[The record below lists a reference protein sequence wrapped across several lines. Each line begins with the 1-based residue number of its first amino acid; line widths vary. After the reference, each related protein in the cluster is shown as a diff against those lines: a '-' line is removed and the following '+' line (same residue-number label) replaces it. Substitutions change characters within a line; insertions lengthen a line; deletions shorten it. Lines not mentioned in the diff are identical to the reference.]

1 MFLPLE
7 RKCLLLVA
15 VAVLSAEQFAAADN
29 WVGRRI
35 LPKSDSAL
43 LMVGGQAVGDASG
56 IHWPAAVTKANGSWL
71 WVEDDGSTSFPRVA
85 GWLRY
90 DQVVPMNLALDYFNG
105 RLLEGA
111 DDGGLYWL
119 RGICWESQSEF
130 ELARSDYQSAVTKA
144 PYHRHAH
151 SALARVLSKTGSAA
165 DEFVSEFNAA
175 KRVNPG
181 HPRLY
186 WDWGQAL
193 EKTDPAT
200 AKAHYTTAS
209 NLNPHWW
216 QPYYSL
222 GVLAGDQGEYDTSLA
237 HLSQAILRNPFDY
250 RVLRDRAK
258 FQLAALQKKNRT
270 PSPADLTPVLAS
282 ASKACDLC
290 YYRNCDSLEVMASA
304 FAAMKNY
311 NVALHFQ
318 QMAVEQAQLSDK
330 PKHTRKWQEY
340 NTLLAGGGSR
350 TPSSGPASPP
360 GNEVA
365 TTRDAGSSLGI
376 PGANAPEQLPAPA
389 GEQPAFVDRSGF
401 SLP

>member
-7 RKCLLLVA
+7 RRRLLLVV
-15 VAVLSAEQFAAADN
+15 VAIFSAAQLAAADN
-29 WVGRRI
+29 WTGRKV
-35 LPKSDSAL
+35 LPKSDSAQ
-43 LMVGGQAVGDASG
+43 LMVGGQVVGDATS
-56 IHWPAAVTKANGSWL
+56 IHWPASVTNVNGSWL

-90 DQVVPMNLALDYFNG
+90 DQVVPMNLALDYFNS
-105 RLLEGA
+105 RLSDGA

-119 RGICWESQSEF
+119 RGICWESQNEL
-130 ELARSDYQSAVTKA
+130 ELARSDYRSAVTKA

-151 SALARVLSKTGSAA
+151 LGLARVLAKTGSDAT
-165 DEFVSEFNAA
+165 DFMSEFNLA
-175 KRVNPG
+175 KQMNPA
-181 HPRLY
+181 HPQLY

-193 EKTDPAT
+193 EKSDPAA
-200 AKAHYTTAS
+200 AKTHYTTAS

-222 GVLAGDQGEYDTSLA
+222 GTLAGNQGDYDTSLN

-258 FQLAALQKKNRT
+258 FQLAALQKKNMY
-270 PSPADLTPVLAS
+270 PSAADLTPVLAS

-290 YYRNCDSLEVMASA
+290 YYRNCESLEVMASA
-304 FAAMKNY
+304 FAALKNY
-311 NVALHFQ
+311 NVAMHFQ

-340 NTLLAGGGSR
+340 SQLLASSSAKAP
-350 TPSSGPASPP
+350 PS
-360 GNEVA
+360 NEVA
-365 TTRDAGSSLGI
+365 SRDAGSSLGI
-376 PGANAPEQLPAPA
+376 PGSQPAPGVRGPEQLPAPA
-389 GEQPAFVDRSGF
+389 GDQPIFVDRSGF
-401 SLP
+401 SVP